1 MMRHKRRFDGDVRV
15 RQIDRQHS
23 SEPAPRSSPTWRP
36 WHDERV
42 GFALTFAL
50 ISGVLFSLYY
60 FPRSASDTLERWTYA
75 YLRVYARVVSFAI
88 AIFDPHVMVSGNTV
102 AGRFSM
108 QIVKSCD
115 AMEANILFTAA
126 VLAMSAPWRR
136 KGVAL
141 AVGLA
146 ALAAFNVLRLFVLY
160 WVGVLFFSAFDFMH
174 YDLWPLLMVSFATV
188 DFLVCMRW
196 ALRVESRIP
205 VAE

>member
-1 MMRHKRRFDGDVRV
+1 MMRRKRRSEGNVRA

-23 SEPAPRSSPTWRP
+23 PDPARRSSRTWRP

-50 ISGVLFSLYY
+50 ISGVLFSVYY

-75 YLRVYARVVSFAI
+75 YLRVYARAVTFAI
-88 AIFDPHVMVSGNTV
+88 ALFDPQVMVSGNTV

-126 VLAMSAPWRR
+126 VLSMSAPWRR

-146 ALAAFNVLRLFVLY
+146 ALVAFNVLRLFVLY
-160 WVGVLFFSAFDFMH
+160 WVGVLLFSAFDFMH
-174 YDLWPLLMVSFATV
+174 YDLWPLLMVSFATA
-188 DFLVCMRW
+188 DFLVCVRW
-196 ALRVESRIP
+196 TRRVESRIL
-205 VAE
+205 AA